1 MSATT
6 SAVLGLLKIAPAWS
20 FRAAWPPLHLAPA
33 APRIAP
39 RRAGDRLRAC
49 MLDSND
55 GWAAPTAAGLKP
67 VMDAAEA
74 LSLAK
79 RACPQFASA
88 GLKPLDPSSITKV
101 ETRSVARLWAGMGS
115 VVELRV
121 KAGEDTAATIVAKK
135 VTLPKRCASI
145 GDRRKKASYE
155 VECNF
160 YDEPPRVLSGLA
172 KLHALFWGAEADAA
186 VAGGLAAQGEYWY
199 LDTRP
204 DEHAAMPTKGWEGR
218 LRLAARAIDDR
229 LKSDSSQTI
238 VHGDAKSANIIFAA
252 DGEPLFYDFQYVG
265 KACCAKDLAYCLCCC
280 CCDDAD
286 DGGAR
291 RALPR

>member
-1 MSATT
+1 M
-6 SAVLGLLKIAPAWS
+6 
-20 FRAAWPPLHLAPA
+20 LAQ
-33 APRIAP
+33 
-39 RRAGDRLRAC
+39 
-49 MLDSND
+49 
-55 GWAAPTAAGLKP
+55 TAAGLKP

-88 GLKPLDPSSITKV
+88 GLAPLDPSSITKV

-121 KAGEDTAATIVAKK
+121 KAGKDTAATIMAKK

-160 YDEPPRVLSGLA
+160 YEKYAAEVAAAGCACPRPLLVERRGTEGVTIVMTKLVGSSAPMDGARSRRVLSGLA
-172 KLHALFWGAEADAA
+172 KLHALFWGAAADAA

-204 DEHAAMPTKGWEGR
+204 DEHAAMPKRAGRGGCGW
-218 LRLAARAIDDR
+218 
-229 LKSDSSQTI
+229 
-238 VHGDAKSANIIFAA
+238 
-252 DGEPLFYDFQYVG
+252 
-265 KACCAKDLAYCLCCC
+265 
-280 CCDDAD
+280 
-286 DGGAR
+286 R
-291 RALPR
+291 RAPSTTA